1 MRRLALLAFVMAVH
15 AQDPAGILGALR
27 LTNVDDPA
35 QLRFVL
41 LNAAGADCQRTVILE
56 GALPF
61 RMPGTPP
68 DAPSDAAEVQIAPH
82 VESGCWTRQDLSG
95 LLVMAPNRAVAFV
108 PGAYLNLG
116 LTNYHV
122 ELRPP
127 RDLVIEVWPAA
138 EEYVAAARDDLANLD
153 WLLESQRAGLRLRPQ
168 FHPVK
173 ESPGKI
179 SCDTAPFQ
187 KSYRKGVIN
196 LYYGAGRSNESC
208 IDNSAVLIHNIPV
221 LGDAAHEIGHKLGL
235 NQADSER
242 PYDAGHT
249 TNQPGFTCDNIMW
262 TLSEVLKHDLSLGQ
276 AAWLGLSCNSYL
288 GAQGACLRCV
298 PVGENGQVAS
308 PCPRFSLRPPEVT
321 EPPSA
326 CPFSCPIE
334 AAKKLLERQPS
345 LQVPN
350 PDGRL
355 RLCTRSDLRRRLLD
369 RFAQLSAHVRTRSD
383 LALSTNRQDVFVA
396 SWMDRI
402 ATIITIDA
410 IWTDC
415 RLDQQSGRPIANP
428 AELRYLEDQF
438 RHGPLKNHDY
448 LMYARDK
455 LNQGVYAPRCDSGR
469 PPKLP
474 AQP

>member
-1 MRRLALLAFVMAVH
+1 MRRLALLAFVLAIH

-27 LTNVDDPA
+27 LTNVEDPA
-35 QLRFVL
+35 QLRLVL
-41 LNAAGADCQRTVILE
+41 LNAAGADCQRTVILD
-56 GALPF
+56 GGLPF
-61 RMPGTPP
+61 RMPGAPP
-68 DAPSDAAEVQIAPH
+68 NAPSDAAEVQIAPH
-82 VESGCWTRQDLSG
+82 VESGCWTRKDLSG

-108 PGAYLNLG
+108 PGAFLNLG
-116 LTNYHV
+116 LTNYHL

-127 RDLVIEVWPAA
+127 RDLIIEVWPAA
-138 EEYVAAARDDLANLD
+138 DEFVSAAHDDLANLD
-153 WLLESQRAGLRLRPQ
+153 WLLESQRAGLRLRPR

-187 KSYRKGVIN
+187 PSYRKGVIN

-221 LGDAAHEIGHKLGL
+221 LGDVAHEIGHKLGL

-242 PYDAGHT
+242 DYDAGHT
-249 TNQPGFTCDNIMW
+249 TDQPGFTCDNIMW

-276 AAWLGLSCNSYL
+276 AAWLGLSCNSFL
-288 GAQGACLRCV
+288 GAQGACLACSFSGSSQG
-298 PVGENGQVAS
+298 PS
-308 PCPRFSLRPPEVT
+308 PCPRFSLRPPQVSESST
-321 EPPSA
+321 G
-326 CPFSCPIE
+326 CPFNCPVDD
-334 AAKKLLERQPS
+334 AKKLLARQPS
-345 LQVPN
+345 LETPN
-350 PDGRL
+350 PDGRA
-355 RLCTRSDLRRRLLD
+355 RLCTRADLRRRLAD
-369 RFAQLSAHVRTRSD
+369 RFNALRAHVQSRPD
-383 LALSTNRQDVFVA
+383 LALSTGREEVFVA

-402 ATIITIDA
+402 ATILTIES
-410 IWTDC
+410 IWKNC
-415 RLDQQSGRPIANP
+415 QINPQSGKPVANP
-428 AELRYLEDQF
+428 AELRYLEEQF

-474 AQP
+474 SQP